1 MGKCWG
7 ITKKLRFCKNDA
19 GEKILCL
26 THESQPKYFLLMVVI
41 IPILISYI
49 TGLIPN
55 PWKSPHDQNI
65 DKKLD
70 EIITLNKSLSDAQKK
85 SILQIAERAEE
96 KNLAKLKEKYEL
108 GYAILYVDGNDWYY
122 ISRDMKEKLDWFST
136 KIYSVSED
144 LVVVQVPSF
153 ITANN
158 IRVTNFKVGIPRRVG
173 SVVIAAKI
181 DTIEIRI
188 ECLEIDANSTTM
200 VVGITQK
207 QQSNV
212 L

>member
-1 MGKCWG
+1 
-7 ITKKLRFCKNDA
+7 
-19 GEKILCL
+19 
-26 THESQPKYFLLMVVI
+26 MVVI